1 MAKNPIDGMEQCEVV
16 LIWLKHHCYELVFD
30 ERVGEYLEEM
40 KFLWLGDQL
49 LAHLLEF
56 HQPWKEHFMMDEN
69 FLAFYLVSIDG
80 AIDKVM
86 KNFSYKLGFSWSY
99 TRLLTGLDPGQVG
112 FHLMLKLVNVKGVK
126 CM

>member
-1 MAKNPIDGMEQCEVV
+1 
-16 LIWLKHHCYELVFD
+16 
-30 ERVGEYLEEM
+30 
-40 KFLWLGDQL
+40 
-49 LAHLLEF
+49 
-56 HQPWKEHFMMDEN
+56 MMDEN